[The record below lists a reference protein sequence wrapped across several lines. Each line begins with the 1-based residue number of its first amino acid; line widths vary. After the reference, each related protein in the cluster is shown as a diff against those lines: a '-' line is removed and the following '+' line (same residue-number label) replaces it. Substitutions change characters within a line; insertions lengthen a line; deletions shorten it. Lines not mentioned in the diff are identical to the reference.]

1 MAIEFAPLQQGLLF
15 GSRIR
20 GATRENVTEEGN
32 RQRIWREFEERGLL
46 VFEEM
51 EQTSEMQLALSTVC
65 GPLKDHP
72 VKVVARARDDLAPGV
87 SDPDSRIHNGSAI
100 VELGAKLVNNWI
112 PCASD
117 HSYTSAP
124 NAAGV

>member
-46 VFEEM
+46 
-51 EQTSEMQLALSTVC
+51 SLPS
-65 GPLKDHP
+65 
-72 VKVVARARDDLAPGV
+72 ARSSVR
-87 SDPDSRIHNGSAI
+87 SRT
-100 VELGAKLVNNWI
+100 I
-112 PCASD
+112 P
-117 HSYTSAP
+117 
-124 NAAGV
+124 